1 MNSIQLRRMDEIE
14 GYRKHAYAFSRT
26 DRLGNLIKKSLE
38 LTRTVVRDGTKDE
51 ALSWDVKSLAREGAT
66 VMNDD
71 ANKDDMIRSLMY
83 GLSAS
88 MGSMIQSVMERSQQR
103 KEGIVESQGGVISMK
118 HEQKS
123 ENTIDSVNDSSEEK
137 EISNQSDRKRRR
149 SSPTKKPVYVEDD
162 ESDTESPKKSRV
174 GDKNLIRC
182 NQCNKGFSH
191 SSQLER
197 HLRVHSGD
205 RPFTCEQCPASFIT
219 NSHLKEHMR
228 NGHGEKPHG
237 CPECGETFTW

>member
-1 MNSIQLRRMDEIE
+1 
-14 GYRKHAYAFSRT
+14 
-26 DRLGNLIKKSLE
+26 
-38 LTRTVVRDGTKDE
+38 
-51 ALSWDVKSLAREGAT
+51 
-66 VMNDD
+66 
-71 ANKDDMIRSLMY
+71 
-83 GLSAS
+83 
-88 MGSMIQSVMERSQQR
+88 MGSMIQSVIERSQQR
-103 KEGIVESQGGVISMK
+103 KEGIVESQGEAISMK
-118 HEQKS
+118 HKILQL
-123 ENTIDSVNDSSEEK
+123 ENDLF
-137 EISNQSDRKRRR
+137 QSDRKRRR

-237 CPECGETFTW
+237 CPECGETFTWRNELTEHKKMNHSLQCDHCGLVLPARAKLEAHIRTHTGEKPFACDKCDCSFVDVGHLNVHLRVKHGVKPMECKICGEKFTYKSELIEHKKKSHFRQSL